1 MSPFSLDNTQY
12 LMCRGDYMT
21 RPQEDNKAGP
31 SKKQYAMTHDAGG
44 VTVSEKVCLGPRT
57 RDWADNA
64 GWSYAGYHS
73 LILTSRKPRCW
84 RHKTKA
90 TCSVPGSCP

>member
-1 MSPFSLDNTQY
+1 MSPFSLDKTQY

-44 VTVSEKVCLGPRT
+44 VTVSEKVCFGPELAT
-57 RDWADNA
+57 GLKMLA
-64 GWSYAGYHS
+64 GAVLDTLACY
-73 LILTSRKPRCW
+73 
-84 RHKTKA
+84 
-90 TCSVPGSCP
+90 